1 MTGALDRLAFRA
13 LGTTCVLATSAT
25 PLVLAL
31 SRRALLAGRAE
42 VETCERV
49 LSRFDPDSDL
59 SRANRAAG
67 RFVRVDTRLVE
78 ALERAVELRAET
90 GGRCDPTVL
99 PALVSAGYDRSY
111 ELLTHEA
118 PATPAPAGALVE
130 IDRRGSRVR
139 VEAGAAVDLGGSAK
153 GYIAARALAAM
164 RRAWPELPGAIA
176 DLGGDVAVVGRPPE
190 PGAWRVTVA
199 DPRPRPGPLGT
210 IRLSAG
216 AAATSGP
223 SVRRFGPGR
232 SLHHL
237 IAPGTGLPAV
247 GGPEAATVV
256 AGDPAAADA
265 HATALAVTPL
275 GEAASY
281 LGAHPEL
288 GAVLVPED
296 GPPLVLGSLDFTPA
310 ALEVVA

>member
-1 MTGALDRLAFRA
+1 MNGVLDRLGFRA

-31 SRRALLAGRAE
+31 SRRALLAGQAE

-67 RFVRVDTRLVE
+67 RFVRVDVRLVE
-78 ALERAVELRAET
+78 ALERALELRAET
-90 GGRCDPTVL
+90 GGRYDPTIL
-99 PALVSAGYDRSY
+99 PALLAAGYDRSY
-111 ELLTHEA
+111 ELLADEA
-118 PATPAPAGALVE
+118 PAAPPAAGALVE
-130 IDRRGSRVR
+130 IDRRGSRVC

-153 GYIAARALAAM
+153 GYIAARALGAM
-164 RRAWPELPGAIA
+164 RRAWPGLPGALA
-176 DLGGDVAVVGRPPE
+176 DLGGDVAVFGAPPE

-210 IRLSAG
+210 IRLSTG

-223 SVRRFGPGR
+223 QVRRFGPGR
-232 SLHHL
+232 SFHHL
-237 IAPGTGLPAV
+237 IEPGTGLPAV
-247 GGPEAATVV
+247 GGPAAVTVV
-256 AGDPAAADA
+256 AEDPGAADA

-275 GEAASY
+275 GDAAPY
-281 LGAHPEL
+281 LEAHPGL

>member
-1 MTGALDRLAFRA
+1 MSGLLDRVAFRA
-13 LGTTCVLATSAT
+13 LGTTCVLAASAT

-59 SRANRAAG
+59 SRVNRAAG
-67 RFVRVDTRLVE
+67 RFVRVDGRLVE

-99 PALVSAGYDRSY
+99 RALVAAGYDRSY
-111 ELLTHEA
+111 ELLAEDA
-118 PATPAPAGALVE
+118 PGRPAPAGALVE

-139 VEAGAAVDLGGSAK
+139 IEPGAAVDLGGSAK
-153 GYIAARALAAM
+153 GYIAARALDAM
-164 RRAWPELPGAIA
+164 RGSWPGLPGAIV
-176 DLGGDVAVVGRPPE
+176 DLGGDVAVFGVPPE

-210 IRLSAG
+210 IRLSGG

-223 SVRRFGPGR
+223 SVRRFGPGGT
-232 SLHHL
+232 LHHL

-247 GGPEAATVV
+247 GGPEAVTVV
-256 AGDPAAADA
+256 ADDPAAADA

-275 GEAASY
+275 GKAASY
-281 LGAHPEL
+281 LDEHPEL
-288 GAVLVPED
+288 GAVVVPAD